1 MMKRRMSSS
10 NKPSQSPRGQSR
22 DIKSEIIFEE
32 IIAKNFLEQMGDV
45 NPRFRNHHVFQ
56 VKLNLLNPLR
66 YPIVNLQNTKNKNN
80 ILKAAT
86 KRRGDLQ
93 RNDNNAETKLYNAKN
108 AAKSHRI
115 ELFTSGNTFI
125 ANLELCN
132 SQDHVPRN
140 SKHETKLYSDIFSWW

>member
-1 MMKRRMSSS
+1 
-10 NKPSQSPRGQSR
+10 
-22 DIKSEIIFEE
+22 
-32 IIAKNFLEQMGDV
+32 MGDV

-66 YPIVNLQNTKNKNN
+66 YPIVNIQNTKNKNN

-115 ELFTSGNTFI
+115 ELFTSGNAFI
-125 ANLELCN
+125 ANLELCT

-140 SKHETKLYSDIFSWW
+140 SKPETKLYSDIFSWW